1 MFMRVNGVKLFFLE
15 IFWNFIMGIILRI
28 IEILFIK
35 EKKEIMGKKI

>member
-1 MFMRVNGVKLFFLE
+1 MFMRVNRVKLFFLE